1 MGDEAN
7 HNNEIHQK
15 QAHVLVEEATG
26 KRIRKLVI
34 QGPPD
39 PGMNDFAIFV
49 TCDDDTAISI
59 EFSAQVKFC
68 VVYDRI
74 NKGNLETIKQYPERV
89 LE

>member
-1 MGDEAN
+1 MSDEAN
-7 HNNEIHQK
+7 HNNEIRQK
-15 QAHVLVEEATG
+15 QTQVLVEEATG

-34 QGPPD
+34 QVPPD
-39 PGMNDFAIFV
+39 PGMNDFAIFL

-59 EFSAQVKFC
+59 EFSAQIKFS

-74 NKGNLETIKQYPERV
+74 NRGDLETIKQYSERV